1 MARHSDGLPRRQV
14 AVGLNQQTVTRVL
27 KRFNLFTDSVGI
39 GPRLKRLNLALN
51 LRDRLLEI
59 KGLDGR
65 RHAEIVADRG
75 RR

>member
-1 MARHSDGLPRRQV
+1 
-14 AVGLNQQTVTRVL
+14 
-27 KRFNLFTDSVGI
+27 
-39 GPRLKRLNLALN
+39 LN

>member
-1 MARHSDGLPRRQV
+1 MARHADGLPRRQV
-14 AVGLNQQTVTRVL
+14 AVGLTQQTVAGVL
-27 KRFNLFTDSVGI
+27 EGFNLLADGVGI
-39 GPRLKRLNLALN
+39 GTGLQRLYLALN

-65 RHAEIVADRG
+65 RHAVIVADRG